1 MVVGWGLSCKPITLI
16 LYSNF
21 RYRGDRGWSEAN
33 YIAHLHSLTPKQP
46 LGYLVKNRGRM
57 LYKSRVMANFLLK
70 FSNFH
75 YHGNSG
81 RLSKV

>member
-1 MVVGWGLSCKPITLI
+1 MHADYINFVFKFP
-16 LYSNF
+16 NF
-21 RYRGDRGWSEAN
+21 RYRGNRGWSKVN
-33 YIAHLHSLTPKQP
+33 YNVQLHLLTPKQP